1 MPKLVIEKGA
11 DKGRTLDITDPG
23 SYIIG
28 RDNSAHLKLTDSLIS
43 RLHIK
48 IESSSA
54 GFTITDMDSLN
65 GTIVNGEQIKE
76 RKGAIGDIIELGE
89 TAISVLDEAEGAK
102 LDALVGQTIGGYRVI
117 ERVGR
122 GGMGTV
128 YKAIQLRLNRIIA
141 LKLLSE
147 ELVKDPTF
155 INLFV
160 QEARSAA
167 QLNHPNIIQVYDFN
181 KSGTLCYF
189 SMEFVPYGSVQE
201 LLSKEKKLPPERAI
215 KIILDAC
222 AGLEYAEKKGIV
234 HRDIKPDN
242 LMIAENDVVKI
253 GDLGLAKSLKDRSQ
267 KDQGI
272 FGTPH
277 YIAPEQALGKDVD
290 HKADIYS
297 LGATFYRILTGSTP
311 YSGANVKEIITR
323 KIKEDARPLKSV
335 MPEMPDKLCNI
346 VDKMMKRLP
355 EERYQSSTEIIK
367 DLQDY
372 LKQPEEPKP
381 KKEEAAPVAHTA
393 GERPLPRQSVSA
405 SIAASAATLS
415 NKKKLTLTIGLVAAG
430 LLLALV
436 FIAKALI
443 PAQDGEEIPGNP
455 VDLPPVEDPNPGIDE
470 ELDRRA
476 KQLMGDAD
484 GKYAAIDYNNAL
496 SIFEAISAY
505 KRMALEC
512 AEHPDVEKARARIAE
527 LQPQYDVVL
536 AKNQAKQEL
545 EAVTGRYRND
555 FEELSSAL
563 QKNPDIAS
571 DVQTFYETFMQEYTE
586 FAKRYP
592 NTPESA
598 EALNYSTALKNWYEK
613 FSKEQREYSMC
624 HYEANSL
631 LSKDNYGGAADK
643 IRNFQQKFPDGIFST
658 LAKNRVAEI
667 EASALQKFT
676 ENVQKPVY
684 ELVQNEKYD
693 SALDLISSKKQAFKL
708 SKLDSRFSELVK
720 YVEKKHNDSNK
731 EKDRLARENDARI
744 KMEALLQTIP
754 AAREYDFAG
763 ARNDFS
769 NFANRFQTPEGKQW
783 ANFSLEK
790 LKGLADLKDKIK
802 LKLGNYAEG
811 QLWRNIK
818 FRNAEWTVIGADD
831 KNLQLQNSKKIKI
844 TVDWKEISVDDAISI
859 FTERG
864 SLLKKRF
871 NYDDAIK
878 LAYIYFEWGQFAK
891 GSEFLM
897 DLRKKV
903 TDEITPEKEPKDL
916 KPLKETL
923 ERINTAIDFFSTE
936 PNYYNTLTKTLY
948 DTAVSESEGTRNQL
962 KDALDRL
969 QFIQN
974 YMNTTDEYQRI
985 ERTIDTLITELQ
997 KKLK

>member
-54 GFTITDMDSLN
+54 GFTVTDMDSLN

-76 RKGAIGDIIELGE
+76 RKGAVGDIIELGE

-201 LLSKEKKLPPERAI
+201 LLAKEKKLPQERAI

-323 KIKEDARPLKSV
+323 KIKEDAKPLKSV

-355 EERYQSSTEIIK
+355 EERYQSSTAIIK

-372 LKQPEEPKP
+372 LKQPEDPKP
-381 KKEEAAPVAHTA
+381 KKEEAAPAA
-393 GERPLPRQSVSA
+393 SERPLPRQSSA
-405 SIAASAATLS
+405 ASVAASAATLA
-415 NKKKLTLTIGLVAAG
+415 NKKKLTLTIGLIAAG

-443 PAQDGEEIPGNP
+443 PAQNDGEIPK
-455 VDLPPVEDPNPGIDE
+455 DPVEPTPIANPPTGIDE

-476 KQLMGDAD
+476 KQLMGEADA
-484 GKYAAIDYNNAL
+484 KYAAIDYNNAL

-505 KRMALEC
+505 KRVILEC
-512 AEHPDVEKARARIAE
+512 AGHPDLEKARAKITE

-545 EAVTGRYRND
+545 EAITGRYKAD

-571 DVQTFYETFMQEYTE
+571 DVQTFYETFMGEYTE
-586 FAKRYP
+586 FAKQYP

-631 LSKDNYGGAADK
+631 LSKDNFGGAADK

-667 EASALQKFT
+667 ENSALQKFS

-684 ELVQNEKYD
+684 DLVQSEKYD
-693 SALDLISSKKQAFKL
+693 SAIDLIASKKQAFNL
-708 SKLDSRFSELVK
+708 SKLDPKFSELVK
-720 YVEKKHNDSNK
+720 YVEKKHTDSTK
-731 EKDRLARENDARI
+731 EKDRIARENDARI
-744 KMEALLQTIP
+744 RAESLLQTIP
-754 AAREYDFAG
+754 AAREYDFAK

-769 NFANRFQTPEGKQW
+769 NFANKFQTPEGKQW
-783 ANFSLEK
+783 ANFTLEK
-790 LKGLADLKDKIK
+790 LKGLVDLKDKIK

-811 QLWRNIK
+811 QLWRNVK
-818 FRNAEWTVIGADD
+818 FKTAEWTITGADD

-844 TVDWKEISVDDAISI
+844 TVDWKEISVDDILSV

-864 SLLKKRF
+864 ALLKKRF
-871 NYDDAIK
+871 NYDDALKI
-878 LAYIYFEWGQFAK
+878 AYLYFEWGQFAK
-891 GSEFLM
+891 GSEFLV

-903 TDEITPEKEPKDL
+903 TEEINPDKDPKDL
-916 KPLKETL
+916 KSLKETL
-923 ERINTAIDFFSTE
+923 ERINIAIDFFNTE
-936 PNYYNTLTKTLY
+936 PNYYNSFTKILY

-962 KDALDRL
+962 KDALERL
-969 QFIQN
+969 QFIKD